1 MRDFIETFESLD
13 DPRTGNAKRHDLH
26 EVLLIAL
33 LTTLSGGETCAD
45 MELFAETKLPFL
57 RTFMTLENG
66 SPSHDTFSRLFRL
79 LDPAQFRACF
89 IAFMQRFAE
98 GCEGVVA
105 FDGKTLRRSFDK
117 ASSSSPLHM
126 VSAFAADARLV
137 LGQIAVDDKSNE
149 ITAMPKLLDMLMLKG
164 RVVTADALNCQREIA
179 AKICEKEADYALA
192 LKGNQGNLYN
202 DVQAFLDDP
211 DTPLDTV
218 ETTDGDHGRI
228 EVRTASVSADID
240 WLQDI
245 HKWPG
250 LQAVGKIVSTRE
262 TGGKASTETRY
273 YLLSAAFP
281 AARFNAIVRSHWAIE
296 NSLHWVLDVTM
307 NEDQLRNR
315 LDHGPENLAIL
326 RHLALNVAKL
336 EPSKGS
342 MRGKLKRAGWNDGYL
357 LELLAQFKRVEV
369 R

>member
-1 MRDFIETFESLD
+1 MRDFIETFEGLA

-45 MELFAETKLPFL
+45 MGLFAETKLPFL

-66 SPSHDTFSRLFRL
+66 PPSHDTFSRLFRL
-79 LDPAQFRACF
+79 LDPAQSRTCL

-98 GCEGVVA
+98 GCNGVVA
-105 FDGKTLRRSFDK
+105 FDGKTLRRSFDN
-117 ASSSSPLHM
+117 ASASSPLHM
-126 VSAFAADARLV
+126 VSAFAADTRLV

-149 ITAMPKLLDMLMLKG
+149 ITAVPKLIELLMLKG
-164 RVVTADALNCQREIA
+164 LVVTADALNCQRQTA
-179 AKICEKEADYALA
+179 AKICAKEADYALA

-202 DVQAFLDDP
+202 DVTAFLDDP
-211 DTPLDTV
+211 ETALDTAS
-218 ETTDGDHGRI
+218 TTDGDHGRI
-228 EVRTASVSADID
+228 EVRTASVSADVD
-240 WLQDI
+240 WLQDD
-245 HKWPG
+245 HDWPG
-250 LQAVGKIVSTRE
+250 LKAIGKIVSTRE
-262 TGGKASTETRY
+262 TGGKTTTETRY

-281 AARFNAIVRSHWAIE
+281 AARFNDIVRSHWAIE

-307 NEDQLRNR
+307 GEDQMRNR
-315 LDHGPENLAIL
+315 LDHGPENLAML
-326 RHLALNVAKL
+326 RHLALNIAKL

-342 MRGKLKRAGWNDGYL
+342 MRGKLKRAGWNDRYL
-357 LELLAQFKRVEV
+357 LDLLAQFKQVEV